1 MNGDIMV
8 VVGLAG
14 VLLWTYV
21 ALPVIFFHG

>member
-21 ALPVIFFHG
+21 ILPLVFFGG